1 MMLQM
6 QQKHITDIEV
16 QVMFKE
22 LVIRICFIGLYRF
35 VVINVDSKACKL
47 LM

>member
-22 LVIRICFIGLYRF
+22 LVIRICFWSVQICG
-35 VVINVDSKACKL
+35 DKC
-47 LM
+47 